1 MVAKRDSTLPTTWR
15 PSNEIDTRE
24 TERETDREKER
35 QKERESDEQMKRGE
49 NKRDFYLHCG
59 TLFL

>member
-1 MVAKRDSTLPTTWR
+1 MAAKRDSTLPTTWR
-15 PSNEIDTRE
+15 PSNEIATRETDRE
-24 TERETDREKER
+24 TERE
-35 QKERESDEQMKRGE
+35 KERESDEQMKRGE